1 MKSGPKPAPA
11 ALAQTVR
18 TDAALPCDL
27 IETVPD
33 APAWCTETDR
43 QLWRSVCET
52 LIARQ
57 HLTSGDLMAV
67 ESLVLAWGNV
77 RLAREQGDLS
87 KVNRFLLTVKAMLR
101 ELGLTPG
108 SRDRV
113 PRTPS
118 MCSEPKGGPGD
129 DLAEFK
135 GLTIHSEKEA
145 S

>member
-87 KVNRFLLTVKAMLR
+87 KVNRFLLTVKSLLR

-113 PRTPS
+113 PQTPG
-118 MCSEPKGGPGD
+118 MLTEPADAPGD
-129 DLAEFK
+129 DLAAFK
-135 GLTIHSEKEA
+135 GTIPMKKEA

>member
-11 ALAQTVR
+11 ALAQTAR
-18 TDAALPCDL
+18 TDAALPVDIL
-27 IETVPD
+27 ETVPD

-43 QLWRSVCET
+43 QLWNSVCQT
-52 LIARQ
+52 LIERQ

-67 ESLVLAWGNV
+67 EGLVIAWQNV

-87 KVNRFLLTVKAMLR
+87 KSNRFLITSKTYLR